1 MYESA
6 HGGVALR
13 RLIAPMRV
21 LETMMIPLRTS
32 PDQSA
37 LMWADVYDDEPSWL
51 DAALQEA
58 GLPSGDSVLGH
69 RI

>member
-32 PDQSA
+32 ADQSA
-37 LMWADVYDDEPSWL
+37 LMWADVYDDDDLTPEIGPPDL
-51 DAALQEA
+51 APVA
-58 GLPSGDSVLGH
+58 
-69 RI
+69 